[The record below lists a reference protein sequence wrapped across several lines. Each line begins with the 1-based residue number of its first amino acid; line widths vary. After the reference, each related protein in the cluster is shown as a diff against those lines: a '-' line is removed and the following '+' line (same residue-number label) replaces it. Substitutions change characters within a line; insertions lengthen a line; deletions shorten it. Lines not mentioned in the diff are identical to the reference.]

1 VSAHFNEERAMF
13 AVTTPATLGRRTC
26 AVLAAASAVLH
37 GVMLGHA
44 ANPAMGV
51 LMAGMVV
58 ACLYCARELWLRG
71 TLRVWVVVA
80 LMNLAMIAL
89 HLPPP
94 AHHHA
99 VAATAEQQSTIMA
112 LATTLS
118 SVEVGLAAT
127 VLWFRTRRGAQLVSG
142 NPVR

>member
-1 VSAHFNEERAMF
+1 MSVADLTVPSSRVGPLF
-13 AVTTPATLGRRTC
+13 GRRAC
-26 AVLAAASAVLH
+26 AVLAATSAVLH

-51 LMAGMVV
+51 LMAGMAV
-58 ACLYCARELWLRG
+58 ACLYCARELWMRG

-89 HLPPP
+89 HLPAPG

-99 VAATAEQQSTIMA
+99 AAATAAQQSTIMA
-112 LATTLS
+112 LAMTVSL
-118 SVEVGLAAT
+118 VEVGFAAG
-127 VLWFRTRRGAQLVSG
+127 VLWFRTRRAAQAVIG
-142 NPVR
+142 KPIR